1 MAHPARV
8 ATTSRLPPESTTPA
22 MEAYGLRPSRTN
34 KMTLSAMRMAAPT
47 STIATSRRWRRAE
60 GVRSA
65 IPMRVRGRTPGIALY
80 VPLAWSDARP
90 WQPMATVATS
100 TGLFTA
106 DSAIRRVDGEAV
118 LLLGG
123 GRALLM
129 QLAHPAVAQG
139 VADHSGFEAD
149 PFARLRGTLDAMTTI
164 VYGTT
169 QQAAQVAAR
178 VKEIHRRVGGDAYY
192 ATDPGLLLWVHAT
205 LVDTALRMHERFLR
219 PLSDRDARQFYDE
232 SKILAEVL
240 GVPMRAQPDDL
251 DDFRTYVRDTVA
263 SLEVSDAGRQLARK
277 VFHPQVP
284 WFAGPVTEPVM
295 MLAQQITVGLLP
307 RPLREGFGFS
317 WDARR
322 KAALLLAGA
331 AARQVLPRMPAILRR
346 VPMTGFAA
354 KPNLTSPNWRHQ
366 SCHGRLSCRQ

>member
-1 MAHPARV
+1 
-8 ATTSRLPPESTTPA
+8 
-22 MEAYGLRPSRTN
+22 
-34 KMTLSAMRMAAPT
+34 
-47 STIATSRRWRRAE
+47 
-60 GVRSA
+60 
-65 IPMRVRGRTPGIALY
+65 
-80 VPLAWSDARP
+80 
-90 WQPMATVATS
+90 MATGTS
-100 TGLFTA
+100 TGPGLFPA

-149 PFARLRGTLDAMTTI
+149 PFARLRGTLNAMTTI

-169 QQAAQVAAR
+169 EQAARVAAQV
-178 VKEIHRRVGGDAYY
+178 KGIHRRVRGDGYY
-192 ATDPGLLLWVHAT
+192 ANDPALLLWVHAT

-295 MLAQQITVGLLP
+295 LLAQQITVGLLP

-317 WDARR
+317 WDGRR
-322 KAALLLAGA
+322 KAALLMAGA
-331 AARQVLPRMPAILRR
+331 AARQVLPRMPAALRR
-346 VPMTGFAA
+346 FPMANVAA
-354 KPNLTSPNWRHQ
+354 
-366 SCHGRLSCRQ
+366 